1 MTVTAEDM
9 TNRGRAD
16 LAVVLPKAVYIF
28 ELKMDQPVVVALE
41 QITRKNYIEKY
52 VNLGLKMYLVGM
64 ELSKEDRV
72 VKDLLCQPYEHE
84 NS

>member
-1 MTVTAEDM
+1 
-9 TNRGRAD
+9 
-16 LAVVLPKAVYIF
+16 
-28 ELKMDQPVVVALE
+28 
-41 QITRKNYIEKY
+41 